1 MPQKVVLEFE
11 ALERPWASI
20 RADVHQSS
28 SHQPDRENPA
38 WGDRSQHG
46 DRMVA
51 VIVVG
56 CLLVAFI
63 GLSIYG
69 LVANAQPAS
78 FIQTPAPVVYRSTG
92 DVESEEDYLARMRFQ
107 EFSEHENTAQVEL
120 VQQDESDQA

>member
-1 MPQKVVLEFE
+1 
-11 ALERPWASI
+11 
-20 RADVHQSS
+20 
-28 SHQPDRENPA
+28 
-38 WGDRSQHG
+38 
-46 DRMVA
+46 MVA

-78 FIQTPAPVVYRSTG
+78 FIQTPAPVDYRSTG
-92 DVESEEDYLARMRFQ
+92 DAESEEDYLARMRFQ

-120 VQQDESDQA
+120 VQQDEGDQA